1 MLATKQYLDL
11 ELDLDLG
18 NDTSSVWSF
27 CARFSDVISRGIQW
41 WRRKMSAVFSEKNN
55 SGLVQSRTAFQ
66 KLSVVLTFATIFL
79 PNIGSRCYDL

>member
-11 ELDLDLG
+11 ELELDLG
-18 NDTSSVWSF
+18 NDTSSVWDF
-27 CARFSDVISRGIQW
+27 CTRFSDVISRVNQW

-66 KLSVVLTFATIFL
+66 KFSVVLTFVTIFL
-79 PNIGSRCYDL
+79 PNTGSRCHDL

>member
-11 ELDLDLG
+11 ELELDLG
-18 NDTSSVWSF
+18 SDAPSVWNF
-27 CARFSDVISRGIQW
+27 CARFSDVISRGNQS
-41 WRRKMSAVFSEKNN
+41 WRRQMSAVFSDKNN

-66 KLSVVLTFATIFL
+66 KLSVVLTFATILL